1 MSAAELLRRPPPGQH
16 QVQQDADNA
25 DAADGE
31 LTDGDELKNEGAEP
45 GGEKGDV
52 GV

>member
-25 DAADGE
+25 GQADAADGE
-31 LTDGDELKNEGAEP
+31 LTDGD
-45 GGEKGDV
+45 
-52 GV
+52 